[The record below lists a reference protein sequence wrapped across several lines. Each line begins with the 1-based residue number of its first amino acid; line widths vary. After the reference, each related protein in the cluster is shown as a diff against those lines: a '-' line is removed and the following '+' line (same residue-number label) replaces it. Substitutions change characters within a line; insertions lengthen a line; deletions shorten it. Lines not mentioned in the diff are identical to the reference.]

1 MNKVYVKVGLALL
14 SLAGYMQNVAIS
26 SEASRNSAS
35 HSSGLRQNNDARFKK
50 HKNIVCENIDEAL
63 LALKNIN
70 DASEL
75 LLKLAENTDG
85 YSAYSTDNKNGT
97 VYSKKIGN
105 VDIGKLHVTIPSSSK
120 YEDVLRNLWD
130 YNDPTKTYKKFING
144 NIARIYCK
152 YLIIVE
158 KKNRDPVYRSLVK
171 KYALASIV
179 KQSDDIAVIVC
190 PSRILNY
197 LGEIND
203 EPNMKEILENT
214 QPIETGIGAEEALT
228 KLANN
233 LSGFI
238 IKKRDDDVE
247 VTYINAI
254 FEHDNSAADKR
265 YRNITYRN
273 ILRLAKRI

>member
-1 MNKVYVKVGLALL
+1 
-14 SLAGYMQNVAIS
+14 MQNVVIS
-26 SEASRNSAS
+26 SEASRNRVS
-35 HSSGLRQNNDARFKK
+35 HSSGLRQNNDARSKK
-50 HKNIVCENIDEAL
+50 LKNIVCEDIDEAL

-70 DASEL
+70 GTSEL
-75 LLKLAENTDG
+75 LLKLAGNTDG
-85 YSAYSTDNKNGT
+85 YSAYSTENKNGT

-130 YNDPTKTYKKFING
+130 YNDPKKTYNKFING

-203 EPNMKEILENT
+203 EPNMKEILKDT
-214 QPIETGIGAEEALT
+214 QPIETGIGADEALT

-238 IKKRDDDVE
+238 IKKRDNDVE
-247 VTYINAI
+247 VISTLFLSMTIPSPIKDIEI
-254 FEHDNSAADKR
+254 F
-265 YRNITYRN
+265 
-273 ILRLAKRI
+273 

>member
-1 MNKVYVKVGLALL
+1 MNKIYVKIALALL
-14 SLAGYMQNVAIS
+14 SLAGYMENVAFA
-26 SEASRNSAS
+26 SETSANSAS
-35 HSSGLRQNNDARFKK
+35 HSPSLRQNDDANYEQQ
-50 HKNIVCENIDEAL
+50 KNVLCEDIDEAL

-70 DASEL
+70 GASEL

-85 YSAYSTDNKNGT
+85 YSTYYTENENEPI
-97 VYSKKIGN
+97 YSKKIGN
-105 VDIGKLHVTIPSSSK
+105 VDIGRLHVTIPSASK

-130 YNDPTKTYKKFING
+130 FNDPQKTDNKFIDG
-144 NIARIYCK
+144 NVARIYCK
-152 YLIIVE
+152 YLMVFE
-158 KKNRDPVYRSLVK
+158 KQNIDPIYTSLVK
-171 KYALASIV
+171 KYALGSIV
-179 KQSDDIAVIVC
+179 KQSDDTAVIVC

-233 LSGFI
+233 ISGFI
-238 IKKRDDDVE
+238 IKKRDDNVE

-254 FEHDNSAADKR
+254 YEHDNSATDKKDR
-265 YRNITYRN
+265 DNAYKN
-273 ILRLAKRI
+273 ILSLAERI